1 MRALR
6 GVVVVVTLGF
16 VLAGCATV
24 DIKDRRVVTGRV
36 TDESGRPV
44 ANSPVVIV
52 GRSLD
57 MVKTRLTYEERGR
70 REVKGA
76 TDNLGRY
83 RIEFVPATQ
92 GNNFFLFFYDTT
104 GFDQVKFRRPEPL
117 DITPLLGQDREL
129 TISQV
134 LRFNPAW
141 PEVERQ
147 IAFYGQDSER
157 SQILRQHGLPEKRE
171 PSGTGGPDSEV
182 WWYYGDGVSYWFSGG
197 KLTSTHKFQP
207 IPGATPGK

>member
-1 MRALR
+1 MRGPS
-6 GVVVVVTLGF
+6 GVVVVGVLGI
-16 VLAGCATV
+16 VLVGCATV
-24 DIKDRRVVTGRV
+24 EVRDRRVVTGRV

-44 ANSPVVIV
+44 ANSPVIVV

-70 REVKGA
+70 REVKGI
-76 TDNLGRY
+76 TDNQGRY

-92 GNNFFLFFYDTT
+92 GNNFYLFFYDVT
-104 GFDQVKFRRPEPL
+104 GFDQVKYRRPDPL

-129 TISQV
+129 TVNQV
-134 LRFNPAW
+134 LRVNAAW

-147 IAFYGQDSER
+147 IAFYGGDTER
-157 SQILRQHGLPEKRE
+157 GQILRQHGLPEKRE
-171 PSGTGGPDSEV
+171 PSGTGGTDAEV
-182 WWYYGDGVSYWFSGG
+182 WWYYVDGVSYWFSGG

-207 IPGATPGK
+207 IPGAASGK